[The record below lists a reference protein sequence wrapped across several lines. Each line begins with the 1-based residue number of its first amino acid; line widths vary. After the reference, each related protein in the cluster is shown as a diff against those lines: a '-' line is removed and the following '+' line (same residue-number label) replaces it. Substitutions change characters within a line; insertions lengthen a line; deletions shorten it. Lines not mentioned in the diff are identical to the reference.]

1 MRRLWHFILFQRWQS
16 ILSQHF
22 LHSIFQPMVLHD
34 NIPSNFFFLKIK
46 WTFFEKWKILCSPQ
60 NSLFIFFKT
69 FLIRLYVFPH
79 LVSLGILRRIYTIA
93 IHRKLHFTVDIIYR
107 IFFICF
113 HLYNQRRLL
122 QIWDPES
129 KNDIHFL
136 FLRKRNKK
144 FLS

>member
-1 MRRLWHFILFQRWQS
+1 MAFYPFSTMTINIIATFSAFHFSTHGFAWQYS
-16 ILSQHF
+16 F
-22 LHSIFQPMVLHD
+22 K
-34 NIPSNFFFLKIK
+34 FFFLKIK

-79 LVSLGILRRIYTIA
+79 LVSLGILWRIYTIA

-113 HLYNQRRLL
+113 HLYNQTVANMRSWE
-122 QIWDPES
+122 Q
-129 KNDIHFL
+129 
-136 FLRKRNKK
+136 KRYK
-144 FLS
+144 FFFFAKTE